1 MEGTGTLTVRVI
13 TSRAQLPVEGATVV
27 VTQRGTGGKYQL
39 LSVQATDRS
48 GATKPVA
55 ISTPALGESTHPGSS
70 VPPYAVCDVW
80 AEHPGYAMLLVED
93 KVVDGWDDPRIASIF
108 HLVLHQRLDI
118 TFCRHHIG
126 QIHFCELN
134 LARRIFISDFSHH
147 PVVQRTVILKLH
159 TSASSRESFAS
170 TQ

>member
-48 GATKPVA
+48 GATKPVV
-55 ISTPALGESTHPGSS
+55 ISTPALGESTHPGSP

-80 AEHPGYAMLLVED
+80 AEHPGYAMLLVEGVQIFD
-93 KVVDGWDDPRIASIF
+93 GVDTLQEMELAPLSEGESSLIQNQTWEIP
-108 HLVLHQRLDI
+108 
-118 TFCRHHIG
+118 G
-126 QIHFCELN
+126 QSL
-134 LARRIFISDFSHH
+134 
-147 PVVQRTVILKLH
+147 
-159 TSASSRESFAS
+159 
-170 TQ
+170 

>member
-80 AEHPGYAMLLVED
+80 AEHPGYTMLEAEGVQIFPGVETVQD
-93 KVVDGWDDPRIASIF
+93 MELIPLPRGQNSLQ
-108 HLVLHQRLDI
+108 HLDV
-118 TFCRHHIG
+118 
-126 QIHFCELN
+126 
-134 LARRIFISDFSHH
+134 
-147 PVVQRTVILKLH
+147 
-159 TSASSRESFAS
+159 REIPPQSL
-170 TQ
+170 

>member
-48 GATKPVA
+48 GATKPVV
-55 ISTPALGESTHPGSS
+55 ISTPALGESTHPGSP

-80 AEHPGYAMLLVED
+80 RSILATPCCWWRGSRFF
-93 KVVDGWDDPRIASIF
+93 KGW
-108 HLVLHQRLDI
+108 RL
-118 TFCRHHIG
+118 
-126 QIHFCELN
+126 
-134 LARRIFISDFSHH
+134 
-147 PVVQRTVILKLH
+147 
-159 TSASSRESFAS
+159 SSPWSWS
-170 TQ
+170 P

>member
-27 VTQRGTGGKYQL
+27 VTQKGEGGKYQL

-55 ISTPALGESTHPGSS
+55 IPTPALGESTHPGSP

-80 AEHPGYAMLLVED
+80 AEHPGYAMLLVEG
-93 KVVDGWDDPRIASIF
+93 VQIF
-108 HLVLHQRLDI
+108 QGVETLQSMELEPLNEGQSSLIQNNVREI
-118 TFCRHHIG
+118 TG
-126 QIHFCELN
+126 QTL
-134 LARRIFISDFSHH
+134 
-147 PVVQRTVILKLH
+147 
-159 TSASSRESFAS
+159 
-170 TQ
+170 